1 MSWEILVLPSR
12 ICPGDENGL
21 VRGFKPHP
29 CFTSAKHSP
38 VSPAPLLG
46 LMAPAETPDAQA
58 ESELSWQLW
67 GHGVEEGFGGG
78 DLGET
83 WMC

>member
-1 MSWEILVLPSR
+1 
-12 ICPGDENGL
+12 
-21 VRGFKPHP
+21 
-29 CFTSAKHSP
+29 
-38 VSPAPLLG
+38 
-46 LMAPAETPDAQA
+46 MAPAETPDAQA

-67 GHGVEEGFGGG
+67 GHGVEEGCGGG